1 MSSRQT
7 SDKDVLDVEDP
18 DKIGEVAEDI
28 ELHDQ
33 WEGRMERLVGYGLSR
48 AELLTTRMA
57 LGRRIFHLEFDM
69 RGSDVK
75 MVKP

>member
-1 MSSRQT
+1 MSSRRT
-7 SDKDVLDVEDP
+7 SDKDALDVEDP

-33 WEGRMERLVGYGLSR
+33 WEGRMERLVGYELSR

-57 LGRRIFHLEFDM
+57 LERLESFTWSLTC
-69 RGSDVK
+69 GEVT
-75 MVKP
+75 